1 MFEEKTMLTRL
12 FALIAQLWHL
22 LTHPEYARY
31 LQFNSAGD
39 AFILMNANEVR
50 LSLPH
55 GPSCA
60 CSPSTQADLML
71 PSFRQFAIKGP
82 LSPSSAYAS
91 FRKRLLHLTLSHSSH
106 LHAVPVDPQ
115 SCLASSGSL
124 PSSVWPSSLSA
135 LAYSD

>member
-50 LSLPH
+50 LSLL
-55 GPSCA
+55 
-60 CSPSTQADLML
+60 TD
-71 PSFRQFAIKGP
+71 
-82 LSPSSAYAS
+82 
-91 FRKRLLHLTLSHSSH
+91 HL
-106 LHAVPVDPQ
+106 VPVHRAPR
-115 SCLASSGSL
+115 LI
-124 PSSVWPSSLSA
+124 
-135 LAYSD
+135 